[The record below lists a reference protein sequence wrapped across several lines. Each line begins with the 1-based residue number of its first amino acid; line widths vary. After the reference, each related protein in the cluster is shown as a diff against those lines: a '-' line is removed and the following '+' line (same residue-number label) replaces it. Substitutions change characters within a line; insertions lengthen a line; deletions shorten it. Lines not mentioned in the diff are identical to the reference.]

1 MTRNVRLL
9 VLTIVAVSAVGVV
22 TMKRQRAP
30 SPAAAG
36 VAVPP
41 ASSRGRADTRALP
54 RLVDVGADQC
64 IPCKMMIPVLEELRT
79 EYAGRLRVEF
89 VDAWKN
95 PAAAEA
101 YNVYAI
107 PTQIFHAPDGR
118 ELARHQGFIS
128 KADILA
134 TWQKLGV
141 ALRPAPAER
150 WAASRARV
158 PCP

>member
-9 VLTIVAVSAVGVV
+9 VLAIVAVSAVGVV

-30 SPAAAG
+30 SPSAAG

-41 ASSRGRADTRALP
+41 ASSRGRADARALP

-107 PTQIFHAPDGR
+107 PTQIFYDATGK
-118 ELARHQGFIS
+118 ELFRHEGFFA
-128 KADILA
+128 KEDIL
-134 TWQKLGV
+134 TKWKELGV
-141 ALRPAPAER
+141 DLK
-150 WAASRARV
+150 
-158 PCP
+158 

>member
-1 MTRNVRLL
+1 
-9 VLTIVAVSAVGVV
+9 
-22 TMKRQRAP
+22 
-30 SPAAAG
+30 
-36 VAVPP
+36 
-41 ASSRGRADTRALP
+41 
-54 RLVDVGADQC
+54 
-64 IPCKMMIPVLEELRT
+64 MIPVLEELRT

-150 WAASRARV
+150 
-158 PCP
+158 